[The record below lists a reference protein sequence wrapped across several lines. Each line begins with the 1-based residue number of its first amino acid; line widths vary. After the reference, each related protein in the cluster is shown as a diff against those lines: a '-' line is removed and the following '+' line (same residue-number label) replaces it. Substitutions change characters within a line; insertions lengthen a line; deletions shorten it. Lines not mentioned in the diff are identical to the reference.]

1 MTVLDVMGIGQHNS
15 GKVRA
20 GGDVAVVV
28 GRRRNGI
35 RDGGGKAGGSE
46 GNDAEGRNDAGTGE
60 PKSRHDVEKLS

>member
-1 MTVLDVMGIGQHNS
+1 MGIGQHNS

-35 RDGGGKAGGSE
+35 RDHGGGKAGGSE
-46 GNDAEGRNDAGTGE
+46 GNDAERCNDAGTGE